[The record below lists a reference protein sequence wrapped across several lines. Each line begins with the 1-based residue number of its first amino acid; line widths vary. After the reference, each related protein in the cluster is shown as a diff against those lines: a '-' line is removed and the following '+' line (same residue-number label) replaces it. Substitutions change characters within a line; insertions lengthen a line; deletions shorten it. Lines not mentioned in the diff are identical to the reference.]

1 MLSDVEASLA
11 FSGRSYRP
19 EMTGRDFSTSFCF
32 CKTPLRMTKEKNEP
46 QSKSAGGPLFLVL
59 LLGFA
64 LTARGQESAEPKPT
78 SSPSERSVRVSFLPP
93 PLDGTISLGIYDAKG
108 KLVRVLHREADINEF
123 NIGTDALS
131 TTWDGKDDAG
141 ENVPAGRYSAHGF
154 VVGDLGIEGAGFF
167 FNDFVTNDDS
177 PRIRHLS
184 NVRLQNNELRLDADL
199 LGDERATLVY
209 DPKQGA
215 FLRKLPEEMVINCD
229 DMEPPPNVAQ
239 VLDCDGGINS
249 TVWLIDNLEGGTRRE
264 IKQFSKSHELLR
276 RMAIPE
282 SEPQPRSIA
291 ASTTEDR
298 IFLVEGDPNSP
309 VNRLRALSL
318 AGSKTDSANGVTSDW
333 KTDFEKKIVEHRSFS
348 IENGK
353 PIPSNPKN
361 KIPPEKISVKLQ
373 PNPLLADAR
382 VTVELAV
389 GFDEDGS
396 FLKTSDG
403 LPLSSISETPR
414 LIRGLLTAHGSSAL
428 DLFQD
433 DGAVVE
439 QFRVTGVDQMMSFD
453 CGGYELK

>member
-1 MLSDVEASLA
+1 MLSKA
-11 FSGRSYRP
+11 FVRL
-19 EMTGRDFSTSFCF
+19 FS
-32 CKTPLRMTKEKNEP
+32 
-46 QSKSAGGPLFLVL
+46 VL
-59 LLGFA
+59 LLSLA
-64 LTARGQESAEPKPT
+64 VTARGQESVTPAP
-78 SSPSERSVRVSFLPP
+78 SQSERSVRISFLPP

-108 KLVRVLHREADINEF
+108 KLVRVLQREADINEF

-141 ENVPAGRYSAHGF
+141 ENVPAGKYSAHGF
-154 VVGDLGIEGAGFF
+154 VVGDLKIEGVGFF

-177 PRIRHLS
+177 PRIRHLR
-184 NVRLQNNELRLDADL
+184 NVRLQDNELHLDADL
-199 LGDERATLVY
+199 LGDERATLVC

-215 FLRKLPEEMVINCD
+215 FLRKLPLDGAIHCD
-229 DMEPPPNVAQ
+229 EKPPLPNVVQAI
-239 VLDCDGGINS
+239 DCDFGMNS
-249 TVWLIDNLEGGTRRE
+249 TLWLIDSLEGGARRE
-264 IKQFSKSHELLR
+264 IKQLSKTHELLR
-276 RMAIPE
+276 RMAIAE
-282 SEPQPRSIA
+282 SEPQPQSIA

-298 IFLVEGDPNSP
+298 IFLVEEAPHSP

-318 AGSKTDSANGVTSDW
+318 AGSKTDGANGAVSDW
-333 KTDFEKKIVEHRSFS
+333 KTDFEKKIIEHRNFS

-353 PIPSNPKN
+353 PIPNNPKN

-396 FLKTSDG
+396 FLKASDG
-403 LPLSSISETPR
+403 LPLCSISETPG
-414 LIRGLLTAHGSSAL
+414 LIRGLLAAHGSNAL
-428 DLFQD
+428 DVFQD

-453 CGGYELK
+453 CGGFELK